1 MLALKGTHPLVTDW
15 LGVRLGLG
23 ASRIALRCGLSWLC
37 NDIDGH
43 VVRGRRVRRTSARL
57 LSERQSQY

>member
-23 ASRIALRCGLSWLC
+23 ASLTAHPLRAIVALQR
-37 NDIDGH
+37 
-43 VVRGRRVRRTSARL
+43 
-57 LSERQSQY
+57 Y